1 MHRSEPAH
9 QAQIKEGNK
18 MISKEHA
25 YAELLKTHRRNL
37 HMIPEL
43 DRHLPKTKAYLNR
56 ILKELDCKL
65 TYLCDSGVC
74 AFFDKGKE
82 DTYCFRAEMDAL
94 PGVEA
99 MIGSYASKHEG
110 IMHSCGHDGHMAI
123 NLAFG
128 QYIDSLDTADHNV
141 LLIFQPAEE
150 TLGGAKEICESG
162 IFSKYNV
169 TKVFG
174 IHIWPFIEAGALAS
188 KRGAIMAKSA
198 EIDIDILGE
207 SAHGTAAYEGKDALY
222 IASDFMTRLY
232 RKHAASIG
240 AVQHFAEDVD
250 PLPKAHPCKPEDK
263 TIIHIG
269 RMDSGY
275 ARNVVSNNT
284 RLQGTVRAF
293 SEENFAN
300 TLAIITD
307 TLKDITE
314 QYGCDATFTNSE
326 GYPPIIND
334 EALYLES
341 SLAAKSLDC
350 CYTELTEPVM
360 ASDDFSFY
368 GHYAPSVFFLLGT
381 GGDIPLHSVEFDFDE
396 SILISGFEL
405 YKALLSC

>member
-1 MHRSEPAH
+1 MAY
-9 QAQIKEGNK
+9 QQ
-18 MISKEHA
+18 HA
-25 YAELLKTHRRNL
+25 YAEILKNHRRNL

-43 DRHLPKTKAYLNR
+43 DRDLPKTREYILDVLGPLN
-56 ILKELDCKL
+56 CQL
-65 TYLCDSGVC
+65 TFLCDSGVC
-74 AFFDKGKE
+74 AFFDKGKSE
-82 DTYCFRAEMDAL
+82 TYCFRAEMDAL

-110 IMHSCGHDGHMAI
+110 VMHSCGHDGHMAI

-128 QYIDSLDTADHNV
+128 QYVDKLDDIDCNV

-162 IFSKYNV
+162 ILAKYNV

-174 IHIWPFIEAGALAS
+174 IHIWPFLKAGQIAS

-198 EIDIDILGE
+198 EIDIEILGE

-222 IASDFMTRLY
+222 IAADFMTRLY
-232 RKHAASIG
+232 AKHARTAG
-240 AVQHFAEDVD
+240 AVPHFSDDVD
-250 PLPKAHPCKPEDK
+250 TLPKASSTAPEDK

-269 RMDSGY
+269 KMESGY
-275 ARNVVSNNT
+275 ARNVVSDNT

-293 SEENFAN
+293 SEKNFN
-300 TLAIITD
+300 D
-307 TLKDITE
+307 TLDLITGTLEDITK
-314 QYGCDATFTNSE
+314 QYGCDFTFTNSE

-341 SLAAKSLDC
+341 SLAAKSIDC
-350 CYTELTEPVM
+350 DYFEIIEPVM

-368 GHYAPSVFFLLGT
+368 GHHAPAVFFLLGT
-381 GGDIPLHSVEFDFDE
+381 GCNIPLHSVEFDFDE
-396 SILISGFEL
+396 HILINGFDL
-405 YKALLSC
+405 YKALISC

>member
-1 MHRSEPAH
+1 MGYYDHPFA
-9 QAQIKEGNK
+9 AK
-18 MISKEHA
+18 
-25 YAELLKTHRRNL
+25 LKNHRRNL

-43 DRHLPKTKAYLNR
+43 DRDLPKTRAYIVGTLQ
-56 ILKELDCKL
+56 EFDCKL

-74 AFFDKGKE
+74 AYFDKGKSE
-82 DTYCFRAEMDAL
+82 TYCFRAEMDAL

-123 NLAFG
+123 NLAFAE
-128 QYIDSLDTADHNV
+128 YIAELNDIDCNI

-162 IFSKYNV
+162 ILSKYNV

-174 IHIWPFIEAGALAS
+174 IHIWPFLKAGQIAS
-188 KRGAIMAKSA
+188 KSGAIMAKSA

-232 RKHAASIG
+232 TKHSKTAG
-240 AVQHFAEDVD
+240 AVPHFSDDID
-250 PLPKAHPCKPEDK
+250 PLPKSPDCKPEDK

-269 RMDSGY
+269 KMDSGY

-293 SEENFAN
+293 SEENFN
-300 TLAIITD
+300 NILDLITD
-307 TLKDITE
+307 TLNDITE
-314 QYGCDATFTNSE
+314 QYGCDFTFTNSE

-334 EALYLES
+334 EALYNES
-341 SLAAKSLDC
+341 IPAAKSVDC
-350 CYTELTEPVM
+350 DYLELPEPVM
-360 ASDDFSFY
+360 TSDDFSFY
-368 GHYAPSVFFLLGT
+368 GHYAPAVFFLLGT

-396 SILISGFEL
+396 QILINGFEL
-405 YKALLSC
+405 YKALISC